1 VLFGWILQKIY
12 DKWNCLLLFTNKK
25 HTTMKMV
32 ENDPKK
38 VDKKYDKEYPEN
50 GDNHKAGK
58 EEAGPLPNNPA
69 KNADLTSPEED
80 KKKKGK

>member
-1 VLFGWILQKIY
+1 
-12 DKWNCLLLFTNKK
+12 
-25 HTTMKMV
+25 MME

-38 VDKKYDKEYPEN
+38 ADKKYDKEYPEN

-58 EEAGPLPNNPA
+58 EEAGALPNNPA

-80 KKKKGK
+80 KKNKSK